1 MNRERFLE
9 AVDRVILEKRDRQGI
24 GRLGE
29 KVLHAS
35 IKLYIEEDRS
45 RHEVRVGSMVADVK
59 NDAGIFEIQ
68 TGSFTP
74 LKKKL
79 DAFLPEQPVTVI
91 YPMADRRRIIWID
104 DKGEFTSPRTSPKK
118 RQVMRVFSELVKIL
132 PYLTHPNFHFR
143 ILLFDL
149 DEYRLKNGWGNG
161 GKRGSTRYERIP
173 TALKEELSF
182 DRPADYAAL
191 LPEGLSGDFSAAE
204 FGAAA
209 GLRGM
214 ALSAA
219 LKVLLTLGILS
230 RKREGRSYRYTRVTV
245 S

>member
-1 MNRERFLE
+1 MNPERFLE

-29 KVLHAS
+29 KVLHAA
-35 IKLYIEEDRS
+35 IKLYIEEDRAC
-45 RHEVRVGSMVADVK
+45 HEVRVGSMVADVR
-59 NDAGIFEIQ
+59 NEAGIFEIQ

-79 DAFLPEQPVTVI
+79 AAFLPDQPVTVI
-91 YPMADRRRIIWID
+91 YPMADRRRIVWID
-104 DKGEFTSPRTSPKK
+104 SQGEFSSPRTSPKK

-132 PYLTHPNFHFR
+132 PYLSHPNFHFR
-143 ILLFDL
+143 IFLFDL

-173 TALKEELSF
+173 TALKEELCF
-182 DRPADYAAL
+182 DCPSDYAAL
-191 LPEGLSGDFSAAE
+191 LPKGLPDDFSAAE
-204 FGAAA
+204 FAAIT

-219 LKVLLTLGILS
+219 LKVLYTLGVLS
-230 RKREGRSYRYTRVTV
+230 RRREGRSYRYMRVIG
-245 S
+245 